1 MDTIAEKQSKIGK
14 DNEELGLPLK
24 QTDTDYHNA
33 DGDTVATDEEV
44 KQVSKLF
51 LARNQDAYTRLA
63 ME

>member
-14 DNEELGLPLK
+14 DNEELGLPLN
-24 QTDTDYHNA
+24 QTDTDYNNA
-33 DGDTVATDEEV
+33 YGDTVATDEEV

-51 LARNQDAYTRLA
+51 LARNQDAYKRLA

>member
-51 LARNQDAYTRLA
+51 
-63 ME
+63 